1 MLDSSII
8 NGRSARTAF
17 FILFVGGLYFLI
29 SALLANFCNTV
40 IFGVIH
46 IPCISTLEASGLI
59 AFLFII
65 YFGIK
70 FGLKMNNLSSVTKTS
85 NSKSSVSNYQN
96 ESATYSDENKNEIRN
111 ENDAN
116 NLVPNFN
123 NSNQYANSNIKV
135 DITDNNQE
143 NSTLQ
148 ESTQTSNKKENFF
161 TKNQSKCLENIE
173 KMTEE
178 QKKQLQLTLAK
189 NYGIQIKKEKE
200 FV

>member
-8 NGRSARTAF
+8 NGRSARTTF

-46 IPCISTLEASGLI
+46 IPCITTLEASGLI

-70 FGLKMNNLSSVTKTS
+70 FGLKMNTLNNNQGSNVVSEKSSNTNINETVNENYLEYKIEIIAENNITPNISNSSNQTIENSPTINTDKSTKT
-85 NSKSSVSNYQN
+85 
-96 ESATYSDENKNEIRN
+96 D
-111 ENDAN
+111 
-116 NLVPNFN
+116 
-123 NSNQYANSNIKV
+123 
-135 DITDNNQE
+135 
-143 NSTLQ
+143 
-148 ESTQTSNKKENFF
+148 KENFF
-161 TKNQSKCLENIE
+161 TINQYNKNQSKCLENIE

>member
-46 IPCISTLEASGLI
+46 IPCITTLEASGLI

-70 FGLKMNNLSSVTKTS
+70 FGLKMNNLNSVTKNENT
-85 NSKSSVSNYQN
+85 KSII
-96 ESATYSDENKNEIRN
+96 NKNDNQNDILI
-111 ENDAN
+111 ENNITPIILNFTNQTTENPQSN
-116 NLVPNFN
+116 NTN
-123 NSNQYANSNIKV
+123 K
-135 DITDNNQE
+135 
-143 NSTLQ
+143 
-148 ESTQTSNKKENFF
+148 SNKTEKENFF
-161 TKNQSKCLENIE
+161 TKNQYNKNQSKCLENIE